1 MPVQINYQNKYN
13 KNLLKNLIL
22 FVDDKFSSK
31 NIQSFV
37 DKEEFSYINDL
48 LKISDLKKNIAIY
61 EVNSKKKIILIS
73 LKKELNTSQIENLGA
88 ELYSKINFGKNCEYF
103 LNSDSIKSNHKNFLG
118 YFLHGLKLKSYKF
131 NKYKTK
137 KELRLISINVFGKK
151 NIPNTENQLNFKALE
166 QGTFYARDLVSE
178 PGNVLHPDEYA
189 KRLSLLKK
197 DGLKVTIYDEKKLK
211 KLGMNALLGVG
222 QGSIRGSYL
231 VVMEWQGLKNNSKPL
246 AFVGKGVC
254 FDTGGY
260 SLKPAKFMED
270 MTYDMAGSAAV
281 VGLMKNLAL
290 RKAKVNAVGV
300 VGLVENMV
308 SGNAQRP
315 GDIVKS
321 YSGKSIE
328 VLNTDAEGRLVL
340 ADALTFTEKKF
351 KPKFIIDLAT
361 LTGAIIVSLGS
372 EYAGLFSNDDKLSKQ
387 LSNAGE
393 KVEEKVWRM
402 PLHKNYDKLMNSK
415 NADMQNINYVGGAGS
430 TTAAQFLQR
439 FILNKTP
446 WAHLDIAGMAFS
458 KYGGALNSGGATGFG
473 VRLLNNLIKENY
485 E

>member
-1 MPVQINYQNKYN
+1 MSLKVNYITKATNKISSN
-13 KNLLKNLIL
+13 VVLFSNEDFKIDSIKSNL
-22 FVDDKFSSK
+22 SSL
-31 NIQSFV
+31 
-37 DKEEFSYINDL
+37 EFSYIKDL
-48 LKISDLKKNIAIY
+48 LRTSDLKKNLLVF
-61 EVNSKKKIILIS
+61 ELTSKKKIILIS
-73 LKKELNTSQIENLGA
+73 IKKNLKTSDIENLGA
-88 ELYSKINFGKNCEYF
+88 EFYSRINYGKNSEYF
-103 LNSDSIKSNHKNFLG
+103 IFSDSIQSKNKDFLSH
-118 YFLHGLKLKSYKF
+118 FLHGLKLKSYEFK
-131 NKYKTK
+131 KYKTK
-137 KELRLISINVFGKK
+137 KDSRNITIHVLGNK
-151 NIPNTENQLNFKALE
+151 NKPSVQNQLKFKALE
-166 QGTFYARDLVSE
+166 EGTFYARDLVSE
-178 PGNVLHPDEYA
+178 PGNILHPDEYA
-189 KRLSLLKK
+189 KRINSLKK
-197 DGLKVTIYDEKKLK
+197 DGLKINIYDERKLK

-222 QGSIRGSYL
+222 RGSIRGSYL
-231 VVMEWQGLKNNSKPL
+231 VTMEWNGAKNKSKPL

-260 SLKPAKFMED
+260 SLKPARFMED
-270 MTYDMAGSAAV
+270 MTYDMAGSATV
-281 VGLMKNLAL
+281 VGLMKSLAL

-321 YSGKSIE
+321 FSGKTIE

-340 ADALTFTEKKF
+340 ADALTFTEKKY
-351 KPKFIIDLAT
+351 KPRFIVDLAT
-361 LTGAIIVSLGS
+361 LTGAIIVCLGS

-387 LSNAGE
+387 IFESGE

-415 NADMQNINYVGGAGS
+415 NADVQNINYVGGAGS

-458 KYGGALNSGGATGFG
+458 KYGGALNSGGATGYG
-473 VRLLNNLIKENY
+473 VRLLNNLIEDYY

>member
-1 MPVQINYQNKYN
+1 MSIKINYLN
-13 KNLLKNLIL
+13 KNISKSESNLVL
-22 FVDDKFSSK
+22 FSNEKF
-31 NIQSFV
+31 NISAI
-37 DKEEFSYINDL
+37 KKHLSNLEFSYIYDL
-48 LKISDLKKNIAIY
+48 LKTSDLKKNMFVF

-73 LKKELNTSQIENLGA
+73 IKKDLKEFDIENLGA
-88 ELYSKINFGKNCEYF
+88 EFFKRINYGKNSEYYI
-103 LNSDSIKSNHKNFLG
+103 NSDSLISKQENFLG
-118 YFLHGLKLKSYKF
+118 HFLHGLKLKSYEFK
-131 NKYKTK
+131 KYKTK
-137 KELRLISINVFGKK
+137 KETRIISITLIGTK
-151 NIPNTENQLNFKALE
+151 NKPSTHNQLKFKALE
-166 QGTFYARDLVSE
+166 EGTFYARDLVSE
-178 PGNVLHPDEYA
+178 PGNILHPDEYA
-189 KRLSLLKK
+189 KRLSSLRK
-197 DGLKVTIYDEKKLK
+197 DGLKINIYDKKKLK

-222 QGSIRGSYL
+222 MGSIRGSYL
-231 VVMEWQGLKNNSKPL
+231 VTMEWNGAKKNSKPL
-246 AFVGKGVC
+246 AFVGKGVT

-260 SLKPAKFMED
+260 SLKPARFMED

-290 RKAKVNAVGV
+290 RKAKINAVGV

-308 SGNAQRP
+308 SGVAQRP

-321 YSGKSIE
+321 YSGKTIE

-340 ADALTFTEKKF
+340 ADALTFTEEKF

-361 LTGAIIVSLGS
+361 LTGAIIVCLGS
-372 EYAGLFSNDDKLSKQ
+372 EYAGLFSNDDNLSKKII
-387 LSNAGE
+387 LAGK
-393 KVEEKVWRM
+393 KVEEKLWRM

-473 VRLLNNLIKENY
+473 VRLLNNLIEENY